1 MCLNFIVFKTFKS
14 NFKIRWRII
23 SSLNELTKRVLI
35 MAENSFKNVSTQ
47 PKVFFLLPVKT
58 LFLLG
63 GVFSA
68 FFILIAGLVLF
79 GYTNSMDN
87 AIFSLMRSNSSNPIL
102 DQTLQRIVFLGS
114 SQFVL
119 PLSLLVGVFL
129 SLYRKN
135 LALGVWFVLSVILFE
150 ALLESLKH
158 LLVHSIQR
166 FSHSANFPNATAL
179 SLTLFYG
186 LLVLLIPHLIT
197 HQIFQNILS
206 YSLLGL
212 ILLIGLVL
220 IVLGVSFS
228 SVLGGVCLG
237 ALGACFSIGIYLS
250 VFQKI

>member
-1 MCLNFIVFKTFKS
+1 
-14 NFKIRWRII
+14 
-23 SSLNELTKRVLI
+23 

-47 PKVFFLLPVKT
+47 PKAFFLLPVKT

-68 FFILIAGLVLF
+68 FFIMIAGLVLF

-102 DQTLQRIVFLGS
+102 AQTLQRIVFLGS

-129 SLYRKN
+129 SLYRRN

-158 LLVHSIQR
+158 LFAYSVQWL
-166 FSHSANFPNATAL
+166 SHSANFPNATAL

-197 HQIFQNILS
+197 HQTLKNILS
-206 YSLLGL
+206 YSLFGL
-212 ILLIGLVL
+212 IFLIGLVL
-220 IVLGVSFS
+220 ILLGVSFS
-228 SVLGGVCLG
+228 SVLGGFCLG

>member
-1 MCLNFIVFKTFKS
+1 
-14 NFKIRWRII
+14 
-23 SSLNELTKRVLI
+23 

-47 PKVFFLLPVKT
+47 PKAFFLLPVKT

-68 FFILIAGLVLF
+68 FFILIAGLVF
-79 GYTNSMDN
+79 FDYTNSMDN

-102 DQTLQRIVFLGS
+102 DQALQRVVFLGS

-129 SLYRKN
+129 SLYRRN

-158 LLVHSIQR
+158 LFAYSIQWLSR
-166 FSHSANFPNATAL
+166 SANFPSAIAL

-186 LLVLLIPHLIT
+186 LLVLLTPHLIT
-197 HQIFQNILS
+197 HQKLKNILF
-206 YSLLGL
+206 YSLFGL
-212 ILLIGLVL
+212 IFLIGLAL

-228 SVLGGVCLG
+228 SVLGGFCLG

>member
-1 MCLNFIVFKTFKS
+1 
-14 NFKIRWRII
+14 
-23 SSLNELTKRVLI
+23 
-35 MAENSFKNVSTQ
+35 MAENSFKNVSTH
-47 PKVFFLLPVKT
+47 PKAFFLLPVKT

-68 FFILIAGLVLF
+68 LFIMIAGLVLF

-129 SLYRKN
+129 SLYRRN

-158 LLVHSIQR
+158 FFAYPVQWLSR
-166 FSHSANFPNATAL
+166 SANFPSAIAL
-179 SLTLFYG
+179 SLALFYG

-212 ILLIGLVL
+212 IFLIGLAL

-228 SVLGGVCLG
+228 SVLGGFCLG

>member
-1 MCLNFIVFKTFKS
+1 
-14 NFKIRWRII
+14 
-23 SSLNELTKRVLI
+23 

-47 PKVFFLLPVKT
+47 PKPFFLLPVKT

-68 FFILIAGLVLF
+68 FFILIVGLVF
-79 GYTNSMDN
+79 FDYTNSMDH
-87 AIFSLMRSNSSNPIL
+87 AIFSLMRSNSSSPIL
-102 DQTLQRIVFLGS
+102 DQTLRCVVFLGY

-129 SLYRKN
+129 SLYRRN

-158 LLVHSIQR
+158 LLAHSIQWL
-166 FSHSANFPNATAL
+166 SHSANFPSAIAL
-179 SLTLFYG
+179 SLALFYG

-228 SVLGGVCLG
+228 SVLGGFCLG

>member
-1 MCLNFIVFKTFKS
+1 
-14 NFKIRWRII
+14 
-23 SSLNELTKRVLI
+23 

-47 PKVFFLLPVKT
+47 PKAFFLLPVKT

-68 FFILIAGLVLF
+68 FFIMIAGLVLF

-102 DQTLQRIVFLGS
+102 DQTLQRVVFLGS

-129 SLYRKN
+129 SLYRRN

-158 LLVHSIQR
+158 LLAHSIQWL
-166 FSHSANFPNATAL
+166 SHSANFPSAIAL

-206 YSLLGL
+206 CSLLGL
-212 ILLIGLVL
+212 IFLIGLAL

-228 SVLGGVCLG
+228 SVLGGFCLG

>member
-1 MCLNFIVFKTFKS
+1 
-14 NFKIRWRII
+14 
-23 SSLNELTKRVLI
+23 

-47 PKVFFLLPVKT
+47 PKPFFLLPVKT

-68 FFILIAGLVLF
+68 FFILIVGLVF
-79 GYTNSMDN
+79 FDYTNSMDN
-87 AIFSLMRSNSSNPIL
+87 AIFSLMRSNSSSPIL
-102 DQTLQRIVFLGS
+102 DQTLRRVVFLGS

-129 SLYRKN
+129 SLYRRN

-158 LLVHSIQR
+158 LLAHSIQWL
-166 FSHSANFPNATAL
+166 SHSANFPSAIAL
-179 SLTLFYG
+179 SLALFYG

-212 ILLIGLVL
+212 ILLIGLAL

-228 SVLGGVCLG
+228 SVLGGFCLG

>member
-1 MCLNFIVFKTFKS
+1 
-14 NFKIRWRII
+14 
-23 SSLNELTKRVLI
+23 

-47 PKVFFLLPVKT
+47 PKVFFLLQVKT

-63 GVFSA
+63 GIFSA
-68 FFILIAGLVLF
+68 FFIMIAGLVLF

-102 DQTLQRIVFLGS
+102 DQTFQRVVFLGS

-129 SLYRKN
+129 SLYRRN
-135 LALGVWFVLSVILFE
+135 LVLGVWFVLSVVLFE

-158 LLVHSIQR
+158 LLAYSIQWLSR
-166 FSHSANFPNATAL
+166 NANFPNATAL

-197 HQIFQNILS
+197 HQTLKNILF
-206 YSLLGL
+206 YSLFGL
-212 ILLIGLVL
+212 ILLIGLAL

-228 SVLGGVCLG
+228 SVLGGFCLG

>member
-1 MCLNFIVFKTFKS
+1 
-14 NFKIRWRII
+14 
-23 SSLNELTKRVLI
+23 

-47 PKVFFLLPVKT
+47 PKPFFLLPVKT

-102 DQTLQRIVFLGS
+102 DQTLRRVVFLGS

-129 SLYRKN
+129 SLYRRN

-150 ALLESLKH
+150 SLLESLKH
-158 LLVHSIQR
+158 LLAHSIQWL
-166 FSHSANFPNATAL
+166 SHSANFPSAIAL

-186 LLVLLIPHLIT
+186 LLVLLIPHFIA

-212 ILLIGLVL
+212 IFLIGLAL

-228 SVLGGVCLG
+228 SVLGGLCLG

>member
-1 MCLNFIVFKTFKS
+1 
-14 NFKIRWRII
+14 
-23 SSLNELTKRVLI
+23 

-47 PKVFFLLPVKT
+47 PKAFFLLPVKT

-68 FFILIAGLVLF
+68 FFILIFGLVLF
-79 GYTNSMDN
+79 DYANSMDH
-87 AIFSLMRSNSSNPIL
+87 AIFNLMRSNSSNPIL
-102 DQTLQRIVFLGS
+102 DQTLQRVVFLGS

-129 SLYRKN
+129 SLYRRN
-135 LALGVWFVLSVILFE
+135 LALGVWFVLSVVIFE

-158 LLVHSIQR
+158 LLAHSIQWL
-166 FSHSANFPNATAL
+166 SHSANFPSAIAL

-186 LLVLLIPHLIT
+186 LLILLIPHFIA

-212 ILLIGLVL
+212 ILLIGLAL

-228 SVLGGVCLG
+228 SILGGVCLG
-237 ALGACFSIGIYLS
+237 VLGACFSIGIYLS

>member
-1 MCLNFIVFKTFKS
+1 
-14 NFKIRWRII
+14 
-23 SSLNELTKRVLI
+23 

-47 PKVFFLLPVKT
+47 PKPFFLLPVKT

-68 FFILIAGLVLF
+68 FFIMIAGLVLF
-79 GYTNSMDN
+79 GYTNSMDH

-102 DQTLQRIVFLGS
+102 DQALQRVVFLGS

-129 SLYRKN
+129 SLYRRN

-158 LLVHSIQR
+158 LLAHSIQWL
-166 FSHSANFPNATAL
+166 SHSANFPSAIAL
-179 SLTLFYG
+179 SLALFYG
-186 LLVLLIPHLIT
+186 LLVLLLPHLIT

-206 YSLLGL
+206 CSLLGL
-212 ILLIGLVL
+212 ILLISLVL

>member
-1 MCLNFIVFKTFKS
+1 
-14 NFKIRWRII
+14 
-23 SSLNELTKRVLI
+23 

-47 PKVFFLLPVKT
+47 PKPFFLLQVKI

-79 GYTNSMDN
+79 DYANSMDH
-87 AIFSLMRSNSSNPIL
+87 AIFSLMRSNSSSPIL
-102 DQTLQRIVFLGS
+102 DQTLRCVVFLGS

-129 SLYRKN
+129 SLYRRN

-150 ALLESLKH
+150 ALLKSLKH
-158 LLVHSIQR
+158 LLAHSIQWL
-166 FSHSANFPNATAL
+166 SHSVNFPSAIAL

-186 LLVLLIPHLIT
+186 LLILLIPHFIA

-212 ILLIGLVL
+212 ILLIGLAL

-228 SVLGGVCLG
+228 SVLGGFCLG

>member
-1 MCLNFIVFKTFKS
+1 
-14 NFKIRWRII
+14 
-23 SSLNELTKRVLI
+23 

-47 PKVFFLLPVKT
+47 PKPFFLLPVKT

-68 FFILIAGLVLF
+68 FFIMIAGLVLF

-102 DQTLQRIVFLGS
+102 DQTLQRVVFLGS

-129 SLYRKN
+129 SLYRRN
-135 LALGVWFVLSVILFE
+135 LALGVWFVLSVVIFE

-158 LLVHSIQR
+158 LFTHSIQWL
-166 FSHSANFPNATAL
+166 SHSANFPSAIAL
-179 SLTLFYG
+179 SLALFYG
-186 LLVLLIPHLIT
+186 LLVLLIPHCIAHKTL
-197 HQIFQNILS
+197 QNILV
-206 YSLLGL
+206 YGLLGL
-212 ILLIGLVL
+212 ILLISLAL

-228 SVLGGVCLG
+228 SVLGGFCLG

>member
-1 MCLNFIVFKTFKS
+1 
-14 NFKIRWRII
+14 
-23 SSLNELTKRVLI
+23 
-35 MAENSFKNVSTQ
+35 MAENSFKNVSTH
-47 PKVFFLLPVKT
+47 PKAFFLLPVKT

-68 FFILIAGLVLF
+68 FFILIAGLVF
-79 GYTNSMDN
+79 FDYANSMDN
-87 AIFSLMRSNSSNPIL
+87 AIFSLMRSNSSNLIL
-102 DQTLQRIVFLGS
+102 DQTLRRFVFLGS

-129 SLYRKN
+129 SLYRRN

-158 LLVHSIQR
+158 LLAHSIQWL
-166 FSHSANFPNATAL
+166 SHSANFPSAIAL
-179 SLTLFYG
+179 SLALFYG

-212 ILLIGLVL
+212 ILLIGLAL

>member
-1 MCLNFIVFKTFKS
+1 
-14 NFKIRWRII
+14 
-23 SSLNELTKRVLI
+23 

-63 GVFSA
+63 GVFST
-68 FFILIAGLVLF
+68 FFILIVGLVFFDHAHL
-79 GYTNSMDN
+79 MDN
-87 AIFSLMRSNSSNPIL
+87 AIFNFARSTPFNSSPIL
-102 DQTLQRIVFLGS
+102 TLILQNVARLGS

-129 SLYRKN
+129 SLYRRN

-158 LLVHSIQR
+158 FFAYSVQWL
-166 FSHSANFPNATAL
+166 SHSANFPSATAL

-186 LLVLLIPHLIT
+186 LLVLLIPHFIAHKTL
-197 HQIFQNILS
+197 QNILV
-206 YSLLGL
+206 YGLFGL
-212 ILLIGLVL
+212 ILLISLAL

-228 SVLGGVCLG
+228 SVLGGFCLG

>member
-1 MCLNFIVFKTFKS
+1 
-14 NFKIRWRII
+14 
-23 SSLNELTKRVLI
+23 

-47 PKVFFLLPVKT
+47 PKPFFLLPVKT

-63 GVFSA
+63 GVFSTL
-68 FFILIAGLVLF
+68 FIMIAGLVLF

-87 AIFSLMRSNSSNPIL
+87 AIFSWMRSNSSNPIL
-102 DQTLQRIVFLGS
+102 DQTLQRIAFLGS

-135 LALGVWFVLSVILFE
+135 LALGVWFVLSVVIFE

-158 LLVHSIQR
+158 LLAHSIQWL
-166 FSHSANFPNATAL
+166 SHGANFPSAIAL

-206 YSLLGL
+206 YSLFGL
-212 ILLIGLVL
+212 ILLIGLAL

-228 SVLGGVCLG
+228 SVLGGFCLG

>member
-1 MCLNFIVFKTFKS
+1 
-14 NFKIRWRII
+14 
-23 SSLNELTKRVLI
+23 

-47 PKVFFLLPVKT
+47 PKAFFLLPVKT

-68 FFILIAGLVLF
+68 FFILIAGLVF
-79 GYTNSMDN
+79 FDYTHSMDH
-87 AIFSLMRSNSSNPIL
+87 AIFNLMHSNSSNPIL
-102 DQTLQRIVFLGS
+102 DQTLRRVVFLGS

-129 SLYRKN
+129 SLYRRN

-158 LLVHSIQR
+158 LLAHSIQWL
-166 FSHSANFPNATAL
+166 SHSANFPSAIAL

-186 LLVLLIPHLIT
+186 LLVLLMPHLIT

-212 ILLIGLVL
+212 IFLIGLAL

>member
-1 MCLNFIVFKTFKS
+1 
-14 NFKIRWRII
+14 
-23 SSLNELTKRVLI
+23 

-47 PKVFFLLPVKT
+47 PKPFFLLQVKT

-68 FFILIAGLVLF
+68 FFILIFGLVF
-79 GYTNSMDN
+79 FDYANPMDH
-87 AIFSLMRSNSSNPIL
+87 AIFNLMRSNSSSPIL
-102 DQTLQRIVFLGS
+102 DQTLRRVVFLGS

-129 SLYRKN
+129 SLYRRN

-150 ALLESLKH
+150 ALLKSLKH
-158 LLVHSIQR
+158 LFAYSIQWL
-166 FSHSANFPNATAL
+166 SHSTNFPSTIAL

-186 LLVLLIPHLIT
+186 LLVLLIPHFIA

-212 ILLIGLVL
+212 ILLIGLAL

-228 SVLGGVCLG
+228 SVLGGLCLG

>member
-1 MCLNFIVFKTFKS
+1 MT
-14 NFKIRWRII
+14 
-23 SSLNELTKRVLI
+23 
-35 MAENSFKNVSTQ
+35 ENSFKNVSTQ
-47 PKVFFLLPVKT
+47 PKPFFLLPVKT

-63 GVFSA
+63 GIFSA
-68 FFILIAGLVLF
+68 FFIMIAGLVLF

-102 DQTLQRIVFLGS
+102 DQTLRRVVFLGS

-129 SLYRKN
+129 SLYRRN
-135 LALGVWFVLSVILFE
+135 LALGVWFVLSVVIFE

-158 LLVHSIQR
+158 LFTHFVQW
-166 FSHSANFPNATAL
+166 FSHSANFPSAIAL
-179 SLTLFYG
+179 SLALFYG
-186 LLVLLIPHLIT
+186 LLILLIPHLIT

-212 ILLIGLVL
+212 ILLIGLAL

-228 SVLGGVCLG
+228 SVLGGFCLG

>member
-1 MCLNFIVFKTFKS
+1 
-14 NFKIRWRII
+14 
-23 SSLNELTKRVLI
+23 

-47 PKVFFLLPVKT
+47 PKPFFLLQVKT

-68 FFILIAGLVLF
+68 FFILIFGLVF
-79 GYTNSMDN
+79 FDYANSMDH
-87 AIFSLMRSNSSNPIL
+87 AIFSLMRSNSSSPIL
-102 DQTLQRIVFLGS
+102 DQTLRCVVFLGS

-135 LALGVWFVLSVILFE
+135 LALGVWFVLSVVIFE

-158 LLVHSIQR
+158 LLAHSIQWL
-166 FSHSANFPNATAL
+166 SHSANFPSTIAL
-179 SLTLFYG
+179 SLALFYG
-186 LLVLLIPHLIT
+186 LLILLIPHFIA

-206 YSLLGL
+206 YSLFGL
-212 ILLIGLVL
+212 ILLIGLAL

>member
-1 MCLNFIVFKTFKS
+1 
-14 NFKIRWRII
+14 
-23 SSLNELTKRVLI
+23 

-68 FFILIAGLVLF
+68 FFILIAGLVF
-79 GYTNSMDN
+79 FDYANSMDH
-87 AIFSLMRSNSSNPIL
+87 AIFNLMRSNSSNPIL
-102 DQTLQRIVFLGS
+102 DQTLRRVVFLGS

-129 SLYRKN
+129 SLYRRN

-158 LLVHSIQR
+158 LLAHSIQWL
-166 FSHSANFPNATAL
+166 SHSANFPSAIAL

-212 ILLIGLVL
+212 IFLIGLAL

-228 SVLGGVCLG
+228 SVLGGFCLG

>member
-1 MCLNFIVFKTFKS
+1 
-14 NFKIRWRII
+14 
-23 SSLNELTKRVLI
+23 

-47 PKVFFLLPVKT
+47 PKPFFLLPVKT

-68 FFILIAGLVLF
+68 FFILMVGLVF
-79 GYTNSMDN
+79 FDYANSMDH

-102 DQTLQRIVFLGS
+102 DQALQRVVFLGS

-129 SLYRKN
+129 SLYRRN

-158 LLVHSIQR
+158 LLAHPVQWLSR
-166 FSHSANFPNATAL
+166 SANFPNATAL

-197 HQIFQNILS
+197 HQTLKNILS

-212 ILLIGLVL
+212 IFLIGLAL

-228 SVLGGVCLG
+228 SVLGGFCLG

>member
-1 MCLNFIVFKTFKS
+1 
-14 NFKIRWRII
+14 
-23 SSLNELTKRVLI
+23 

-47 PKVFFLLPVKT
+47 PKAFFLLPVKT

-68 FFILIAGLVLF
+68 FFIMIAGLVLF

-102 DQTLQRIVFLGS
+102 DQALQRVVFLGS

-129 SLYRKN
+129 SLYRRN
-135 LALGVWFVLSVILFE
+135 LALGVWFVLSVVIFE

-158 LLVHSIQR
+158 LFTHSIQWL
-166 FSHSANFPNATAL
+166 SHSANFPSAIAL

-186 LLVLLIPHLIT
+186 LLILLIPHLIM
-197 HQIFQNILS
+197 HQTLKNVLF

-212 ILLIGLVL
+212 ILLIGLAL

-228 SVLGGVCLG
+228 SVLGGFCLG

>member
-1 MCLNFIVFKTFKS
+1 
-14 NFKIRWRII
+14 
-23 SSLNELTKRVLI
+23 

-68 FFILIAGLVLF
+68 FFILIVGLVF
-79 GYTNSMDN
+79 FDYANSMDH

-102 DQTLQRIVFLGS
+102 DQVLQCVVFLGS

-129 SLYRKN
+129 SLYRRN

-158 LLVHSIQR
+158 LFTHSIQWL
-166 FSHSANFPNATAL
+166 SHSANFPSAIAL

-212 ILLIGLVL
+212 ILLIGLAL

-228 SVLGGVCLG
+228 SVLGGFCLG

>member
-1 MCLNFIVFKTFKS
+1 
-14 NFKIRWRII
+14 
-23 SSLNELTKRVLI
+23 

-47 PKVFFLLPVKT
+47 PKPFFLLPVKT

-68 FFILIAGLVLF
+68 FFILIAGLVF
-79 GYTNSMDN
+79 FDYANSMDN

-102 DQTLQRIVFLGS
+102 DQTLRRVVFLGS

-129 SLYRKN
+129 SLYRRN

-158 LLVHSIQR
+158 LLAHSIQWL
-166 FSHSANFPNATAL
+166 SHSANFPSAIAL

-212 ILLIGLVL
+212 ILLIGLAL

-228 SVLGGVCLG
+228 SVLGGFCLG

>member
-1 MCLNFIVFKTFKS
+1 
-14 NFKIRWRII
+14 
-23 SSLNELTKRVLI
+23 
-35 MAENSFKNVSTQ
+35 MAENSFKNVSTH
-47 PKVFFLLPVKT
+47 PKAFFLLPVKT

-63 GVFSA
+63 GIFSA
-68 FFILIAGLVLF
+68 FFILIAGLVF
-79 GYTNSMDN
+79 FDYTNSMDH
-87 AIFSLMRSNSSNPIL
+87 AIFSLMRSNSSSPIL
-102 DQTLQRIVFLGS
+102 NQTLRRVVFLGS

-129 SLYRKN
+129 SLYRRN

-158 LLVHSIQR
+158 LLAHSVQWL
-166 FSHSANFPNATAL
+166 SHSANFPSAIAL

-206 YSLLGL
+206 CSLLGL
-212 ILLIGLVL
+212 ILLIGLAL

-228 SVLGGVCLG
+228 SVLGGFCLG

>member
-1 MCLNFIVFKTFKS
+1 
-14 NFKIRWRII
+14 
-23 SSLNELTKRVLI
+23 

-47 PKVFFLLPVKT
+47 PKPFFLLQVKT

-68 FFILIAGLVLF
+68 FFILIVGLVF
-79 GYTNSMDN
+79 FDYANSMDN

-102 DQTLQRIVFLGS
+102 DQALQRVVFLGS

-129 SLYRKN
+129 SLYRRN
-135 LALGVWFVLSVILFE
+135 LALGVWFVLSVVIFE

-158 LLVHSIQR
+158 LFTHSIQWL
-166 FSHSANFPNATAL
+166 SHSANFPSAIAL

-212 ILLIGLVL
+212 ILLIGLAL

-228 SVLGGVCLG
+228 SVLGGLCLG

>member
-1 MCLNFIVFKTFKS
+1 
-14 NFKIRWRII
+14 
-23 SSLNELTKRVLI
+23 

-47 PKVFFLLPVKT
+47 PKVFFLLQVKT

-68 FFILIAGLVLF
+68 FFILMVGLVF
-79 GYTNSMDN
+79 FDYTNSIDN

-129 SLYRKN
+129 SLYRRN

-158 LLVHSIQR
+158 LLAHSIQWLSR
-166 FSHSANFPNATAL
+166 NANFPNATAL

-197 HQIFQNILS
+197 HQTLKNIFS

-212 ILLIGLVL
+212 ILLIGLAL

-228 SVLGGVCLG
+228 SVLGGFCLG

>member
-1 MCLNFIVFKTFKS
+1 
-14 NFKIRWRII
+14 
-23 SSLNELTKRVLI
+23 

-47 PKVFFLLPVKT
+47 PKAFFLLPVKT

-68 FFILIAGLVLF
+68 FFIMIAGLVF
-79 GYTNSMDN
+79 FDYTNSMDH

-102 DQTLQRIVFLGS
+102 DQTLRRVVFLGS

-129 SLYRKN
+129 SLYRRN

-158 LLVHSIQR
+158 LLAHSIQWL
-166 FSHSANFPNATAL
+166 SHSANFPSAIAL

-212 ILLIGLVL
+212 ILLIGLAL

-228 SVLGGVCLG
+228 SVLGGLCLG

>member
-1 MCLNFIVFKTFKS
+1 
-14 NFKIRWRII
+14 
-23 SSLNELTKRVLI
+23 

-63 GVFSA
+63 GIFSA
-68 FFILIAGLVLF
+68 FFILIAGLVF
-79 GYTNSMDN
+79 FDYTNSMDH

-102 DQTLQRIVFLGS
+102 DQTLQRVVFLGS

-129 SLYRKN
+129 SLYRRN

-158 LLVHSIQR
+158 LFAHSVQWL
-166 FSHSANFPNATAL
+166 SHSANFPSAIAL

-186 LLVLLIPHLIT
+186 LLVLLIPHFIT

-212 ILLIGLVL
+212 ILLISLAL

-228 SVLGGVCLG
+228 SVLGGFCLG

>member
-1 MCLNFIVFKTFKS
+1 
-14 NFKIRWRII
+14 
-23 SSLNELTKRVLI
+23 

-47 PKVFFLLPVKT
+47 PKAFFLLPVKT

-63 GVFSA
+63 SVFSA
-68 FFILIAGLVLF
+68 FFILIAGLVF
-79 GYTNSMDN
+79 FDYANSMDH

-102 DQTLQRIVFLGS
+102 DQTLRRVVFLGS

-129 SLYRKN
+129 SFYRRN

-158 LLVHSIQR
+158 LLAHSIQWL
-166 FSHSANFPNATAL
+166 SHSANFPSAIAL

-212 ILLIGLVL
+212 IFLIGLAL

>member
-1 MCLNFIVFKTFKS
+1 
-14 NFKIRWRII
+14 
-23 SSLNELTKRVLI
+23 

-47 PKVFFLLPVKT
+47 PKPFFLLPVKT

-68 FFILIAGLVLF
+68 FFILIVGLVF
-79 GYTNSMDN
+79 FDYTNSMDH
-87 AIFSLMRSNSSNPIL
+87 AIFSLMRSNSSSPIL
-102 DQTLQRIVFLGS
+102 DQTLRCVVFLGS

-158 LLVHSIQR
+158 LLAHSIQWL
-166 FSHSANFPNATAL
+166 SHSANFPSAIAL

-206 YSLLGL
+206 CSLLGL
-212 ILLIGLVL
+212 IFLIGLAL

-228 SVLGGVCLG
+228 SVLGGFCLG

>member
-1 MCLNFIVFKTFKS
+1 
-14 NFKIRWRII
+14 
-23 SSLNELTKRVLI
+23 

-47 PKVFFLLPVKT
+47 PKIFFLLQVKT

-68 FFILIAGLVLF
+68 FFILMVGLVF
-79 GYTNSMDN
+79 FDYTHSMDN
-87 AIFSLMRSNSSNPIL
+87 AIFNLMRSNSSNPIL

-129 SLYRKN
+129 SLYRRN
-135 LALGVWFVLSVILFE
+135 LALGVWFVLSVVIFE

-158 LLVHSIQR
+158 LFTHFVQWL
-166 FSHSANFPNATAL
+166 SHSTNFPSATAL

-186 LLVLLIPHLIT
+186 LLVLLIPHFIAHKTL
-197 HQIFQNILS
+197 QNILV
-206 YSLLGL
+206 YGLLGL
-212 ILLIGLVL
+212 ILLISLAL

-228 SVLGGVCLG
+228 SVLGGFCLG

>member
-1 MCLNFIVFKTFKS
+1 
-14 NFKIRWRII
+14 
-23 SSLNELTKRVLI
+23 

-47 PKVFFLLPVKT
+47 PKAFFLLPVKT

-63 GVFSA
+63 SVFSA
-68 FFILIAGLVLF
+68 FFILIAGLVF
-79 GYTNSMDN
+79 FDYANSMDH

-102 DQTLQRIVFLGS
+102 DQTLRRVVFLGS

-129 SLYRKN
+129 SLYRRN

-158 LLVHSIQR
+158 LFAYPVQWL
-166 FSHSANFPNATAL
+166 SHSANFPSAIAL

-186 LLVLLIPHLIT
+186 LLVLLIPHFIT

-212 ILLIGLVL
+212 IFLIGLAL

>member
-1 MCLNFIVFKTFKS
+1 
-14 NFKIRWRII
+14 
-23 SSLNELTKRVLI
+23 
-35 MAENSFKNVSTQ
+35 MAENSFKNVSAQ
-47 PKVFFLLPVKT
+47 PKPFFLLQVKT

-79 GYTNSMDN
+79 DYANSMDH
-87 AIFSLMRSNSSNPIL
+87 AIFSLMRSNSSSPIL
-102 DQTLQRIVFLGS
+102 DQTLQRVVFLGS

-129 SLYRKN
+129 SLYRRN

-158 LLVHSIQR
+158 LFTHSIQWL
-166 FSHSANFPNATAL
+166 SHSANFPSAIAL

-206 YSLLGL
+206 CSLLGL
-212 ILLIGLVL
+212 ILLIDLAL

>member
-1 MCLNFIVFKTFKS
+1 
-14 NFKIRWRII
+14 
-23 SSLNELTKRVLI
+23 

-47 PKVFFLLPVKT
+47 PKPFFLLQVKT

-68 FFILIAGLVLF
+68 FFILIFGLVLF
-79 GYTNSMDN
+79 DYANPMDH
-87 AIFSLMRSNSSNPIL
+87 AIFSLMRSNSSSPIL
-102 DQTLQRIVFLGS
+102 DQTLRRVVFLGS

-129 SLYRKN
+129 SLYRRN
-135 LALGVWFVLSVILFE
+135 LALGVWFVLSMILFE
-150 ALLESLKH
+150 ALLKSLKH
-158 LLVHSIQR
+158 LFLHSVQWL
-166 FSHSANFPNATAL
+166 SHSANFPSAIAL

-186 LLVLLIPHLIT
+186 LLILLIPHFIA

-206 YSLLGL
+206 YSLFGL

-237 ALGACFSIGIYLS
+237 VLGACFSIGIYLS

>member
-1 MCLNFIVFKTFKS
+1 
-14 NFKIRWRII
+14 
-23 SSLNELTKRVLI
+23 
-35 MAENSFKNVSTQ
+35 MAENSFKNVSTH
-47 PKVFFLLPVKT
+47 PKAFFLLPVKA

-68 FFILIAGLVLF
+68 FFIMIAGLVLF

-129 SLYRKN
+129 SLYRRN

-158 LLVHSIQR
+158 LFTHFVQWLSR
-166 FSHSANFPNATAL
+166 SANFPNAIAL

-206 YSLLGL
+206 YSLFGL
-212 ILLIGLVL
+212 ILLIALAL

-237 ALGACFSIGIYLS
+237 GLGACFSIGIYLS

>member
-1 MCLNFIVFKTFKS
+1 
-14 NFKIRWRII
+14 
-23 SSLNELTKRVLI
+23 

-47 PKVFFLLPVKT
+47 PKVFFLLPAKT

-63 GVFSA
+63 GIFSA
-68 FFILIAGLVLF
+68 FFILIAGLVF
-79 GYTNSMDN
+79 FDYTNSMDH
-87 AIFSLMRSNSSNPIL
+87 AIFNLMRSNSSNPIL
-102 DQTLQRIVFLGS
+102 DQTLRRVVFLGS

-158 LLVHSIQR
+158 LLAHSIQWL
-166 FSHSANFPNATAL
+166 SHSANFPSAIAL

-206 YSLLGL
+206 CSLLGL
-212 ILLIGLVL
+212 IFLIGLVL
-220 IVLGVSFS
+220 VVLGVSFS
-228 SVLGGVCLG
+228 SVLGGFCLG

>member
-1 MCLNFIVFKTFKS
+1 
-14 NFKIRWRII
+14 
-23 SSLNELTKRVLI
+23 

-47 PKVFFLLPVKT
+47 PKPFFLLPVKT

-68 FFILIAGLVLF
+68 FFILIFGLVLF
-79 GYTNSMDN
+79 DYANSMDK
-87 AIFSLMRSNSSNPIL
+87 AIFSLMRSNSSSPIL
-102 DQTLQRIVFLGS
+102 DQTLRRVVFLGS

-129 SLYRKN
+129 SLYRRN

-158 LLVHSIQR
+158 LFTHSIQWL
-166 FSHSANFPNATAL
+166 SHSANFPSAIAL

-186 LLVLLIPHLIT
+186 LLILLIPHFIA

-212 ILLIGLVL
+212 ILLIGLAL

-228 SVLGGVCLG
+228 SVLGGLCLG